1 VTTSFKLTLAEGT
14 WIHGKWNKNKYEI
27 VRLLGEGANGQVY
40 LVRAG
45 KTLFALKI
53 GFDTIDLQLEV
64 NVLKSL
70 AKGPNAD
77 DTYLQD
83 ADNMITGERSLP
95 FYVMK
100 YVKGIHPQLYLQKH
114 GKDWFELIHYGIL
127 KKLVNLHR
135 RKYIFGDL
143 KTDNVL
149 VSEFGKI
156 DLVDFGGVTEMGRS
170 VKQFTEVYDRGF
182 WNAGSR
188 KADEAYDLFSFAVLC
203 LYLSDTRNRFAE
215 FVKSVPQNR
224 SLEDLI
230 ALTNEYESCKRFKP
244 VLVKA
249 LTGQYKNS
257 QEAEREWRSLM
268 LKSGIRIKSSKYSLW
283 IQTAFAVS
291 LVLFASSLYIFLQ
304 S

>member
-1 VTTSFKLTLAEGT
+1 VTTSFKLALAEGT
-14 WIHGKWNKNKYEI
+14 YIYGKWNKNKYEVI
-27 VRLLGEGANGQVY
+27 RLLGEGANGQVY
-40 LVRAG
+40 LVRIG

-53 GFDTIDLQLEV
+53 GYDRIDLQLEI

-70 AKGPNAD
+70 SKGPNAD
-77 DTYLQD
+77 DFYLQD
-83 ADNMITGERSLP
+83 ADNMTIDEQDYP

-100 YVKGIHPQLYLQKH
+100 YVKGLHPQVFLLKH

-156 DLVDFGGVTEMGRS
+156 DLVDFGGATEMGRS

-203 LYLSDTRNRFAE
+203 LHLSDTKNRFAE

-224 SLEDLI
+224 NLDDLLLL
-230 ALTNEYESCKRFKP
+230 AGEYESCKRFKP

-249 LTGQYKNS
+249 LTGQYRS
-257 QEAEREWRSLM
+257 SHEAEKEWRSLM
-268 LKSGIRIKSSKYSLW
+268 LKSGATLEGRRHSLW

-291 LVLFASSLYIFLQ
+291 VILFASTLYIFLQ